1 MIEHKPAYRQATE
14 LSVDFDYGDTDEP
27 TPFREAALLFIAELD
42 RVLSYIAAA
51 DNKTVAVRS
60 LAFAFGRHHINGCE
74 SQSEIAN
81 KIGVCRADISREVK
95 KIQRSFGNS
104 ISGIKPMPGQRSEKA
119 CKTFSQKRKQ
129 QCQ

>member
-1 MIEHKPAYRQATE
+1 MSHQHTE
-14 LSVDFDYGDTDEP
+14 PSVDFDYGAERDEE
-27 TPFREAALLFIAELD
+27 TPYREAALLFIAELD
-42 RVLSYIAAA
+42 RVLSYIAQAE
-51 DNKTVAVRS
+51 NKTVATRA

-104 ISGIKPMPGQRSEKA
+104 IAGIKPMPGQRSEAA
-119 CKTFSQKRKQ
+119 CHKFSQTRKQ